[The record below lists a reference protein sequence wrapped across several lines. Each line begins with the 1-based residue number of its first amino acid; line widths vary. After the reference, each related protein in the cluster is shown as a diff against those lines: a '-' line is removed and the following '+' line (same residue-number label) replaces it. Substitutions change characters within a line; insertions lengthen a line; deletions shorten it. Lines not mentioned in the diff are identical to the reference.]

1 MLFDKNLDN
10 LSSSKD
16 KLFTNILIIID
27 VLEEILYYK
36 PKHIFR

>member
-10 LSSSKD
+10 LPTFKD
-16 KLFTNILIIID
+16 KLITNILIIID

-36 PKHIFR
+36 RKHIFK